1 MFIREDIRDDGTLL
15 VFDNSYS
22 VYDLI
27 DLVREVEPTALMACA
42 GSFDNA
48 IWLPT
53 EPSHA

>member
-15 VFDNSYS
+15 VFDSSCS

-27 DLVREVEPTALMACA
+27 DLVREVDPSALMACA
-42 GSFDNA
+42 GGFENA
-48 IWLPT
+48 IWIPE